1 MKKKTSYK
9 PTASKFS
16 ILRHL
21 PFLLTDGAYV
31 TSLMFPCQNH

>member
-16 ILRHL
+16 ILRQL
-21 PFLLTDGAYV
+21 CNLIPQGRRI
-31 TSLMFPCQNH
+31 